1 MIRIWVDIQN
11 QRVNAII
18 DTGAQ
23 VTILNDQIFDQLP
36 SKPYTDRETQLHTAG
51 REMNMKCRAMQP
63 MCFSILGFEFNL
75 TTELCGITVRVGI
88 VTRFTEGLVSV
99 PKVTFMVFP
108 FKVRVNFSN
117 RG

>member
-1 MIRIWVDIQN
+1 LGTTKIIRIGVDIQN

-23 VTILNDQIFDQLP
+23 VTILNDQIFD
-36 SKPYTDRETQLHTAG
+36 R
-51 REMNMKCRAMQP
+51 
-63 MCFSILGFEFNL
+63 
-75 TTELCGITVRVGI
+75 GITVRVGI

-108 FKVRVNFSN
+108 FKVRVNFSKSN
-117 RG
+117 LALYLLSCQVNMRNYPAKQGFYCGTYRSAVTSDTKNCLF